1 MKKDGLFNQ
10 LERVNYLF
18 PQIMRRIFIDVEK
31 KASHHD
37 VPFAQQRLLWV
48 LSVYG
53 NMGMKELAGRVSV
66 TMPTMTEVVNHMVGQ
81 GYAQRYSHPK
91 DRRRVM
97 ISITALGKKIMNEC
111 IKQREERFQ
120 IILKKL
126 KLQDRKKLILSLETM
141 NTILSHLGSSKE
153 TK

>member
-1 MKKDGLFNQ
+1 MRKDGLFNQ

-31 KASHHD
+31 KAPHHD

-66 TMPTMTEVVNHMVGQ
+66 TMPTMTEVVDHMVKQ
-81 GYAQRYSHPK
+81 GYAERYSNTK

-97 ISITALGKKIMNEC
+97 ISITPVGKKIMVEC
-111 IKQREERFQ
+111 IKHREERFQ

-126 KLQDRKKLILSLETM
+126 KPLDRKKLIQSLETM
-141 NTILSHLGSSKE
+141 NSILSHLGSHKE
-153 TK
+153 MK

>member
-1 MKKDGLFNQ
+1 MRKDGLFNQ

-31 KASHHD
+31 KASLHD

-66 TMPTMTEVVNHMVGQ
+66 TMPTMTEVVDHMVK
-81 GYAQRYSHPK
+81 QRYAERYSNTK

-97 ISITALGKKIMNEC
+97 IRITPVGKKIIAEC
-111 IKQREERFQ
+111 IKHREERFQ

-126 KLQDRKKLILSLETM
+126 KLLDREKLIRSLETM
-141 NTILSHLGSSKE
+141 NSILSHLDSHKE
-153 TK
+153 MK